1 MAGTSSA
8 SSPATASPPP
18 VARADTTEAS
28 SAGTVPPSGGP
39 FDLVGMFLTT
49 GLAALSALWF
59 SIYILLSTTFRL
71 WANTPPLGGTWVDG
85 IKRFVYRLSRA
96 LLVVN
101 TVLVPSLIL
110 DVVVK
115 ANEFRGAEGLI
126 SVIGG
131 GLACE

>member
-1 MAGTSSA
+1 
-8 SSPATASPPP
+8 
-18 VARADTTEAS
+18 
-28 SAGTVPPSGGP
+28 
-39 FDLVGMFLTT
+39 MFLTT
-49 GLAALSALWF
+49 GLAALTALWF

-71 WANTPPLGGTWVDG
+71 WANTPPLSETWVDG
-85 IKRFVYRLSRA
+85 IKRFAYRLSRA

-115 ANEFRGAEGLI
+115 ANEFRGGEGLI

-131 GLACE
+131 GLACEWFQVSAYKLPRPLGVPWKWKAQETPRPDVWSR